1 MASLTYSRGADGF
14 VVVTDWMHHGSL
26 TVVQSPDSDHLVNQQ
41 CLRWCVNRRET
52 LLSPTERASL
62 MTDPKDTESQELSLG
77 KKYAAGGLAQAN
89 QVPNFIGKARF
100 RKRIDLGGSPSFLKQ
115 VNIC

>member
-14 VVVTDWMHHGSL
+14 VVVTDWMHQGSL

-41 CLRWCVNRRET
+41 YLRWCVNRRET
-52 LLSPTERASL
+52 SAITDRTGNL

-100 RKRIDLGGSPSFLKQ
+100 RRRIDLGGSPSFLKQ